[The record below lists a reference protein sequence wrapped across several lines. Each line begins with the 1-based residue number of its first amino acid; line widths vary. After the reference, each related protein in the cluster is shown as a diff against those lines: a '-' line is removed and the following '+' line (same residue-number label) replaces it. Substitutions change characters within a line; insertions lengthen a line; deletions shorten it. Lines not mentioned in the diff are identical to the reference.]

1 MDENRT
7 MTLLSFKNKVTFAK
21 CNNVKC
27 SNFTTNHDLSG
38 SWCMDECFIESES
51 GERITHKELLEMKV
65 DYDWSLDDFEKSE
78 IKDLQIVKD
87 QNRINNDR

>member
-51 GERITHKELLEMKV
+51 GQRITHRELLEMKV

>member
-1 MDENRT
+1 

-27 SNFTTNHDLSG
+27 SNFTINHDLSG

>member
-1 MDENRT
+1 

-38 SWCMDECFIESES
+38 SWCMDECFIEFET
-51 GERITHKELLEMKV
+51 GEKITHRELLQMKV
-65 DYDWSLDDFEKSE
+65 SFLETLFMFLFLWMMKIIY
-78 IKDLQIVKD
+78 
-87 QNRINNDR
+87 